1 MIRLTDNLAITA
13 DDLQYIVGTPR
24 QRADGRLVM
33 RNPRYYTNL
42 AQAVRA
48 AVVRA
53 VRQKVASEEITTL
66 RGCIDEMERLTR
78 EFEKLTEPLNMEG

>member
-1 MIRLTDNLAITA
+1 MIQLTDKLAITA
-13 DDLQYIVGTPR
+13 DELQYIVGKPR
-24 QRADGRLVM
+24 RGADKALRM
-33 RNPRYYTNL
+33 DNPRYYTNL